1 MRIIG
6 GKLKGHRFAPP
17 KGFPSRPTT
26 DFAKE
31 GLFNILENELDFS
44 NLEVLD
50 LFSGTGNITFEFVS
64 RGVKSI
70 ISVDSNL
77 RCVRFVRQFA
87 KEYNYNQMMTA
98 VKADALKFI
107 ENNTKTYDVIF
118 ADPPY
123 DLNIHKDIVDNIL
136 KGDSLKTNGLFIL
149 EHSKKDSFK
158 THPNYVKERN
168 YGGVVFSFFKL
179 DV

>member
-6 GKLKGHRFAPP
+6 GKLKGHRFNPP

-31 GLFNILENELDFS
+31 GLFNILENEVSFSELD
-44 NLEVLD
+44 VLD
-50 LFSGTGNITFEFVS
+50 LFAGTGNITFEFVS

-70 ISVDSNL
+70 VSVDLNL
-77 RCVRFVRQFA
+77 RCVRFIKEFS
-87 KEYNYNQMMTA
+87 KEYSYQQNMHV

-107 ENNTKTYDVIF
+107 ENNTRSYDLIF
-118 ADPPY
+118 ADPPF
-123 DLNIHKDIVDNIL
+123 DLDIHEKIVEKIM
-136 KGDSLKTNGLFIL
+136 KGDFLNKKGLFIL

-158 THPNYVKERN
+158 EHPDFLRERN
-168 YGGVVFSFFKL
+168 YGGVVFSFFKQNT
-179 DV
+179 